1 MWLQIAEWMW
11 VCAVGS
17 PCGTRND
24 GWNKSKCD
32 KCPLWWCSGSFP
44 LGQGLSEAP
53 SVLPSS
59 PAAREEVCMKG
70 WGQLCFSGSAVL
82 GALPEPAGGYGVMIS
97 SDPGCCSAMRCG
109 WQRHQAGNP
118 GSVLC
123 LAEQLLVL
131 LAASWWSCCRALCFS
146 AFCSL
151 CHAKRSDPF
160 GEVMLWVCAAGF
172 SCSSCRKRYGV
183 VT

>member
-1 MWLQIAEWMW
+1 MW

-44 LGQGLSEAP
+44 LGQGLSEPP

>member
-1 MWLQIAEWMW
+1 
-11 VCAVGS
+11 
-17 PCGTRND
+17 
-24 GWNKSKCD
+24 
-32 KCPLWWCSGSFP
+32 
-44 LGQGLSEAP
+44 
-53 SVLPSS
+53 
-59 PAAREEVCMKG
+59 
-70 WGQLCFSGSAVL
+70 
-82 GALPEPAGGYGVMIS
+82 MIS